1 MKSLE
6 EFGFPYL
13 VKISP
18 RRKTLSITVHPDNRV
33 IVHAPATCA
42 RVKIIRF
49 VEQKAE
55 WIRKALQTNLRRQ
68 CEAPAKRFETG
79 EVLLYLGKEYTL
91 RIETADTTQ
100 VVLEEES
107 ICVRMVARELPAQ
120 PWKIKELLMRWY
132 GARAMDKIREKTELY
147 AARIGAAPRQVTIKT
162 LKSRWGSCSTTG
174 RISLAWNIIMAP
186 EEVLD
191 YLVVHELC
199 HLVYHDHSVAY
210 WDLVG
215 SILSD
220 HRQRRKWLR
229 ENGDRLR
236 L

>member
-1 MKSLE
+1 MKSVE
-6 EFGFPYL
+6 EFGFPYSL
-13 VKISP
+13 KTSP

-42 RVKIIRF
+42 RVKINRF
-49 VEQKAE
+49 IEQKAE
-55 WIRKALQTNLRRQ
+55 WIRKALLTNLQRQ
-68 CEAPAKRFETG
+68 REKPVKRFETG
-79 EVLLYLGKEYTL
+79 EMLLYLGKEYRL
-91 RIETADTTQ
+91 RVEGANTTE
-100 VVLEEES
+100 VVLDKGS
-107 ICVRMVARELPAQ
+107 ICVRIAVRDFPAE
-120 PWKIKELLMRWY
+120 PWKIKELLMGWY
-132 GARAMDKIREKTELY
+132 GARAMDKIGEKTALY
-147 AARIGAAPRQVTIKT
+147 AARIGAPPRQVSLKT

-191 YLVVHELC
+191 YLIVHELC
-199 HLVYHDHSVAY
+199 HLVYHDHSAAY

-229 ENGDRLR
+229 ENGHRLS